1 MTSPRTRALLG
12 AALGL
17 ALLASAGTA
26 AASDSAHVAPRSAS
40 ESSAPP
46 SGATTWAL
54 EPTTGGAPDGRVSL
68 RHEIEPGASVADEVT
83 VTNFGSDPAT
93 FAVYASDGLISA
105 EGSFDLLPPDQV
117 PVDGGSWISLS
128 SIDGAAARDD
138 GGMIITIEPE
148 STAVVPV
155 TITVPDGATPGD
167 HPAGIVAEFVPDDTG
182 SVQLASRVGVRAH
195 LRVAGD
201 VVPSLTP
208 DVVTTSWTPSWNPFA
223 PGTVSVTYTVAND
236 GNVRLGAAT
245 AAAVAGAFGV
255 GATTGE
261 EEIREILPGQQRT
274 VTTSL
279 RVWPLFFGWGQVTV
293 DPVVV
298 GEDEVAA
305 TSATATPFTMW
316 VMPWS
321 QLGALAVLVLG
332 ILLFRWSRRRSAARL
347 QARIDAAVAE
357 ARTSEPEPEPEPEHE
372 PEEDLPG
379 HSAPRRRAAR

>member
-1 MTSPRTRALLG
+1 MTSTHTRALLG

-26 AASDSAHVAPRSAS
+26 AASEGIHASPRAAS
-40 ESSAPP
+40 ESSSPP
-46 SGATTWAL
+46 SGATTWAI
-54 EPTTGGAPDGRVSL
+54 EPTSGGAPDGRVSL
-68 RHEIEPGASVADEVT
+68 RHVIEPGASVIDEVM
-83 VTNFGSDPAT
+83 VTNFGSAPAT
-93 FAVYASDGLISA
+93 FAVYASDGVISA

-117 PVDGGSWISLS
+117 PVDGGSWITVS
-128 SIDGAAARDD
+128 SIDGAAVRDD
-138 GGMIITIEPE
+138 GGVIITIEPE

-155 TITVPDGATPGD
+155 TITVPEAATPGD

-208 DVVTTSWTPSWNPFA
+208 DVVATSWTPAWNPFA

-245 AAAVAGAFGV
+245 VAAVEGAFGV

-274 VTTSL
+274 VSTSL
-279 RVWPLFFGWGQVTV
+279 RVWPLFFGWGQITV

-298 GEDEVAA
+298 GEDDVAA
-305 TSATATPFTMW
+305 TSPSATTFTTW

-332 ILLFRWSRRRSAARL
+332 ILLLRWTRRRSAARM

-357 ARTSEPEPEPEPEHE
+357 ARTSEPGPERE

-379 HSAPRRRAAR
+379 RAAPQHGTAR